1 MEERPLKLFA
11 GRIAGG
17 PAASLNRYPD
27 CYQGYVFEEFE
38 EGVTLRD
45 VVTDILR
52 DGHASISQVGKAL
65 RERGIKM
72 HRLAVA
78 GYLKALA
85 DGGYLEEREVPPA
98 KTYRLRPGRATRSLY
113 EVVGERSGQTA
124 APADAVRLTV
134 QTLVDLF
141 HRPVFRE
148 ELKRAGYAPG
158 PGLEEVTGEE
168 RQAARRALSGTPLKL
183 PFNDPAYRPEYRNP
197 DDRETLTTASHHVIA
212 GLVRDTYSMQAM
224 AQVTKQARLT
234 EVG

>member
-1 MEERPLKLFA
+1 MNVCPTPCLRQARA
-11 GRIAGG
+11 G
-17 PAASLNRYPD
+17 SLNRYPD

-38 EGVTLRD
+38 QGVSLRD

-65 RERGIKM
+65 RERGVKM

-85 DGGYLEEREVPPA
+85 DDGYLEEREVPPA
-98 KTYRLRPGRATRSLY
+98 KTYRLRPGRAPRSLY
-113 EVVGERSGQTA
+113 EVVGERSGQAA

-141 HRPVFRE
+141 HRPIFRE

-158 PGLEEVTGEE
+158 PGLEEVTGDE
-168 RQAARRALSGTPLKL
+168 RQTARRTLSGTPLKL
-183 PFNDPAYRPEYRNP
+183 PFNDPAFRPEYR
-197 DDRETLTTASHHVIA
+197 DSEDRVRLTSTSQQLIAS
-212 GLVRDTYSMQAM
+212 LVRDAYGMQAL
-224 AQVTKQARLT
+224 AQVTKQSRLT

>member
-1 MEERPLKLFA
+1 M
-11 GRIAGG
+11 
-17 PAASLNRYPD
+17 
-27 CYQGYVFEEFE
+27 FEEFE
-38 EGVTLRD
+38 EGVSLRD

-85 DGGYLEEREVPPA
+85 DDGYLEEREVPPA
-98 KTYRLRPGRATRSLY
+98 KTYRLRPGRAPQSVY
-113 EVVGERSGQTA
+113 EVVGEKSGQAA

-134 QTLVDLF
+134 QALVDLF
-141 HRPVFRE
+141 HRPIFRE

-158 PGLEEVTGEE
+158 PGLEEVTGDE
-168 RQAARRALSGTPLKL
+168 RQAARRTLSGTPLKL
-183 PFNDPAYRPEYRNP
+183 PFNDPAFRPTYRDE
-197 DDRETLTTASHHVIA
+197 DDEDTLTSASQQLIA
-212 GLVRDTYSMQAM
+212 GLVRDAFGVQAL
-224 AQVTKQARLT
+224 AQVTKQSRLT